1 MVRPAVGRRRS
12 TILTRV
18 IDAGTTRVTFLGH
31 VTVVIEM
38 DGVRIITDPILR
50 PRVGPLR
57 RTTTIPQDELWS
69 DVDAVLI
76 SHSHWDHLDFASLRL
91 IGRETTLIVPRGM
104 ASHVH
109 ARGFR
114 RTVELLPGEHHG
126 VGTVTVEA
134 THAEHKGF
142 GPPVGGTERSIGF
155 LIRGSTA
162 IYFAGDTAYFDEM
175 AELDVGLDLALM
187 PVWGWGPML
196 RSSEHLD
203 PLGAARAVAVIRP
216 RWAVPIHWGRSIR
229 WAFAGCDRR
238 RASTRRTSSRSS
250 CAATRPRRACAS
262 CGSARRWSSVQAT
275 VPQPAEARSSP
286 ETKAAMRSTASS
298 RTDEREWPTRG

>member
-1 MVRPAVGRRRS
+1 MVRPAGGRRRPD
-12 TILTRV
+12 THGV
-18 IDAGTTRVTFLGH
+18 IDAGSTRVTFLGH
-31 VTVVIEM
+31 SSVVIDV
-38 DGVRIITDPILR
+38 DGVRIVTDPILR

-57 RTTTIPQDELWS
+57 RATTIPQDELWS
-69 DVDAVLI
+69 GADAVLI

-91 IGRETTLIVPRGM
+91 IGRETTLIIPRGM
-104 ASHVH
+104 ASHVR

-175 AELDVGLDLALM
+175 TELDVGLDLALM

-216 RWAVPIHWGRSIR
+216 RWAVPIHWGSLHPVGLR
-229 WAFAGCDRR
+229 WLRPTTRIDPPHQFAQLVRR
-238 RASTRRTSSRSS
+238 YAPGTRVRVLGIGASLEL
-250 CAATRPRRACAS
+250 RPGDGAS
-262 CGSARRWSSVQAT
+262 AG
-275 VPQPAEARSSP
+275 
-286 ETKAAMRSTASS
+286 
-298 RTDEREWPTRG
+298 RGALEP

>member
-1 MVRPAVGRRRS
+1 MVRRAVGDRRPD
-12 TILTRV
+12 THGV
-18 IDAGTTRVTFLGH
+18 IDAGSTRVTFLGH
-31 VTVVIEM
+31 SSVVIDV
-38 DGVRIITDPILR
+38 DGVRIVTDPILR

-69 DVDAVLI
+69 DADAVLI

-109 ARGFR
+109 SRGFR

-175 AELDVGLDLALM
+175 TELDVGLDLALM

-216 RWAVPIHWGRSIR
+216 RWAVPIHWGSLHPVGLR
-229 WAFAGCDRR
+229 WLRPTTRIDPPHQFAQLVRR
-238 RASTRRTSSRSS
+238 YAPTTRVRVLGIGASLEL
-250 CAATRPRRACAS
+250 RPGDGAS
-262 CGSARRWSSVQAT
+262 AG
-275 VPQPAEARSSP
+275 
-286 ETKAAMRSTASS
+286 
-298 RTDEREWPTRG
+298 RGALEP

>member
-1 MVRPAVGRRRS
+1 MGASRTVRALITRPMVRPAGGRRRPD
-12 TILTRV
+12 THGV
-18 IDAGTTRVTFLGH
+18 IDAGSTRVTFLGH
-31 VTVVIEM
+31 SSVVIDV
-38 DGVRIITDPILR
+38 DGVRIVTDPILR

-69 DVDAVLI
+69 DADAVLI

-91 IGRETTLIVPRGM
+91 IGRETTLIIPRGM
-104 ASHVH
+104 ASHVR

-175 AELDVGLDLALM
+175 TELDVGLDLALM

-216 RWAVPIHWGRSIR
+216 RWAVPIHWGSLHPVGLR
-229 WAFAGCDRR
+229 WLRPTTRIDPPHQFAQLVRR
-238 RASTRRTSSRSS
+238 YAPRTRVRVLGIGASLEL
-250 CAATRPRRACAS
+250 RPGDGAS
-262 CGSARRWSSVQAT
+262 AG
-275 VPQPAEARSSP
+275 
-286 ETKAAMRSTASS
+286 
-298 RTDEREWPTRG
+298 RGALEP